1 MPSNLDFDRWEA
13 CRVRLN
19 AYCSSKVAKS
29 SVTCGRVPD
38 PNYRLQAKALI
49 DLFRS
54 ICAFGKWPKNRLI
67 GQVLHQPNTPK
78 CSLKLI
84 HQSRIGGHQSEFF
97 RWENPQTLSA
107 HSGAGSDYLASGRT
121 RSYNPSVNSR
131 MVSPGVRMFSTE

>member
-54 ICAFGKWPKNRLI
+54 ICAFGQANW
-67 GQVLHQPNTPK
+67 T
-78 CSLKLI
+78 CSHRPAYRCLSSDSVATLAINLKL
-84 HQSRIGGHQSEFF
+84 FPM
-97 RWENPQTLSA
+97 N
-107 HSGAGSDYLASGRT
+107 
-121 RSYNPSVNSR
+121 
-131 MVSPGVRMFSTE
+131 